1 MRAGGRTGE
10 DNFVTCMRKALAKKY
25 EDNPVGMGGVFQILS
40 GKAKLHVMVRSPG
53 QMCAMV
59 ALVLLDWIGT
69 LILAMRLLFQAPRTH
84 THTHIHIHITQS
96 ICFVNQSISL

>member
-59 ALVLLDWIGT
+59 ALVLLKC
-69 LILAMRLLFQAPRTH
+69 H
-84 THTHIHIHITQS
+84 
-96 ICFVNQSISL
+96 